1 MEFENALL
9 ARLQSSDC
17 GLLTSALEPIHLQHR
32 QVVQSPGRPVAEVY
46 FPRRAVVSV
55 VARAPRDRRME
66 VGVIGYEGMT
76 GIGVMLG
83 DPLALSEM
91 IVHTPG
97 TAYRIR
103 TAALVKAAAASRT
116 LHGLLLR
123 YVHTFIAQMAQT
135 ALAGGRATLEERLAR
150 WLLMSQ
156 DRFRENDIVVTHDFL
171 AQMLGVRRA
180 GVTVALRSLASRK
193 RIRSGRRCIT
203 IVDRQGLID
212 DSNGSY
218 GVAET
223 VYRRLC
229 AVVDGA

>member
-1 MEFENALL
+1 MEFENGLL
-9 ARLQSSDC
+9 ARLKTSDRE
-17 GLLTSALEPIHLQHR
+17 LLAPALQPIHLQRR
-32 QVVQSPGRPVAEVY
+32 QVVQAPGQPVAEVY
-46 FPRRAVVSV
+46 FPERAVVSM

-76 GIGVMLG
+76 GIGIMLG

-103 TAALVKAAAASRT
+103 ASALLRAAEASWA

-123 YVHTFIAQMAQT
+123 YVHAFIAQMAQT

-156 DRFRENDIVVTHDFL
+156 DRFRDDDIAVTHDFL

-180 GVTVALRSLASRK
+180 GVTVALHSLASRK
-193 RIRSGRRCIT
+193 RIRYGRRRVT
-203 IVDRQGLID
+203 IVDRQGLIS

-218 GVAET
+218 GIAET
-223 VYRRLC
+223 VYQRLC
-229 AVVDGA
+229 AAIDAV